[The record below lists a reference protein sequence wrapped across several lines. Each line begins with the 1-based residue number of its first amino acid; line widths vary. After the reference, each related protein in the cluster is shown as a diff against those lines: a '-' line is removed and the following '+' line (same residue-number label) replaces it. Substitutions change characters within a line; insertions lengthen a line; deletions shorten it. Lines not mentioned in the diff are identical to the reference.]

1 MNDLMGALFALLV
14 LWMMLRMIG
23 GELSSAAQTQQM
35 VETVKAMFPHIPEPS
50 IRYDLLR
57 SGSAEATCERILQDG
72 YLPMPP
78 PHFPG
83 VAEMQRAAN
92 APPATAMTPRAPS
105 TATSV
110 PSTGAT
116 PDLIK
121 RFHLDDRVASAE
133 AAPDATEPVKCQWEA
148 QPQDREKALQERK
161 AQMILQARKRMQQR
175 KTSQASASDADN
187 SSVQRSGST

>member
-1 MNDLMGALFALLV
+1 M
-14 LWMMLRMIG
+14 R
-23 GELSSAAQTQQM
+23 TQQM

-72 YLPMPP
+72 YLPMVCGRLSHKPP

-83 VAEMQRAAN
+83 VVEMQRAAN
-92 APPATAMTPRAPS
+92 APPATTTTTPPRAQS
-105 TATSV
+105 TASAA
-110 PSTGAT
+110 STGTT

-121 RFHLDDRVASAE
+121 RFHLDERVASAD
-133 AAPDATEPVKCQWEA
+133 AAPSAAEPVKCQWEA

-161 AQMILQARKRMQQR
+161 AQMILQARKYVSPVL
-175 KTSQASASDADN
+175 TQAHAATQN
-187 SSVQRSGST
+187 